1 MVARSGRAASLSKS
15 FDLALLVTAS
25 NNSGPNVVR
34 AMRQNAA
41 YTNASVKYSLGQ
53 LVRVARDANVETR
66 EFS

>member
-1 MVARSGRAASLSKS
+1 MVARSERATGLSSS

-34 AMRQNAA
+34 AIRQNVA
-41 YTNASVKYSLGQ
+41 YTNALAKYSLGQ
-53 LVRVARDANVETR
+53 LVRVARDANVETQ